1 MGFMSSYKHLEKLCG
16 EVMNDERKVSAYID
30 EMVKTPQGAGRVA
43 GWNEDLKRLKHY
55 RWVRNQIVHEPDC
68 TEENMCDP
76 EDVRWLKD
84 FYDRIMDRE
93 DPLALYRKA
102 THRTAPVYPAAAPRV
117 YSRSEPV
124 RPSGQNGKR
133 RPVGC
138 AAFLLG
144 AAAVLM
150 MVLL

>member
-76 EDVRWLKD
+76 EDARWLED
-84 FYDRIMDRE
+84 FYDRIMEQE

-102 THRTAPVYPAAAPRV
+102 TQRTAPVY
-117 YSRSEPV
+117 SGSESIHPG
-124 RPSGQNGKR
+124 GQIGKR